1 MSAVKAD
8 RFVEFYRAMSVAIAQ
23 LSQLK
28 ETGGERT
35 PPEPKDPF
43 PWQTRIANRVSDPA
57 NEWPDDIALPTAAG
71 KTACIEI
78 AIFAMACQARM
89 GKMRTAPRRIFFVVD
104 RRIVVDQAFQH
115 AKNIAK
121 VLSSPQ
127 EGILG
132 DVAQALRELAGDPE
146 ACPLHVFALRGGM
159 YRETAW
165 IRSPLQPMVIAST
178 VDQVGSRLLFRGYGV
193 SDSMKPV
200 HAGLVGNDALILLDE
215 AHCAKPFQQTIS
227 YVQKY
232 RQWGDDD
239 ARPPFRFVSITATPN
254 QAGDIVRDEADDRA
268 HPVLGPRIIASKPAA
283 LVVVDRA
290 KGKTWKNWGPPLV
303 DKLAEQAQGLLGVE
317 LGPTSNGQLSSIQ
330 AVGVIVNRVA
340 TARELSKKLTASSRN
355 KDGATSFDVI
365 LLTGRMR
372 PVDRD
377 EVLKQLEPLL
387 SGARKPLEKP
397 VIVVAT
403 QCLEVGADLDFHA
416 LVTECASLDSL
427 RQRFGR
433 LNRIAARPTAKAVIV
448 VRTDQTEDSSTDP
461 VYGSSLAATWKW
473 LNTKATAE
481 VFDFGVAAVRKC
493 LEGVDVAPLN
503 APSLDAPV
511 MFPAHL
517 DCWVQTHPIPV
528 PDPEPSLFLHGPQT
542 GVPDV
547 QVVFR
552 ADLGGADELWPA
564 IVSLCP
570 PTSAEAVL
578 VRIDGFRNWLADA
591 GKIDDSSDIE
601 GEIANGDDVPESRE
615 RKALKWCG
623 PTSETITDPH
633 DVRPGDTYVVSTS
646 QRDLESLC
654 DFRRDDGGQPII
666 DDCGDMAFQR
676 SRDRAILRL
685 PDFSPSD
692 ERDLLGEDEF
702 NTQLTSAI
710 EACSTADSP
719 EWMKLSVENL
729 RESRHRSCLPHPA
742 KGWVVIGKRRL
753 HQFDPGFLDDAE
765 SSKSPTQKSVS
776 LDEHSRGVAKVAERF
791 AQGCGL
797 ETSTYLTAGFFHDI
811 GKLDPRFQAMLRGCT
826 PLTAHGA
833 PLAKSANYGSADRS
847 IHQYPS
853 GARHELLSAAL
864 LATKTDD
871 DLLLHLIVTHHGAAR
886 PFAPAIE
893 ENSSAKRPFEASL
906 FGEKLTLE
914 SSAQT
919 PTRWNVELSERFW
932 RIVRKYGWWGAA
944 YREAIFRLADHEQ
957 SRTEQDDESKQVSV
971 IATHSL
977 PARSATS
984 GELHAVELGGLDG
997 SNPLAFLSALG
1008 TFRLADNFFAGQVRL
1023 SWVRRGQWTPV
1034 LHLPPEVS
1042 IEQLIEQ
1049 LHQFLHRVSDPAAS
1063 SRADTLHT
1071 KYRAKKK
1078 IADQAMQAIKD
1089 QQLRGPDRTAAVELC
1104 VLPLRNQE
1112 VLARSE
1118 WLQALE
1124 ASVPVPFLSL
1134 GKSLSVTA
1142 DEFRAFSLRTIED
1155 LFATGPTGRFM
1166 ADFGSAFGCDA
1177 LSADSGRI
1185 IPTEFQLI
1193 TGSGHQFF
1201 LETIKDLM
1209 EVVSSEQLKRALIGP
1224 WAYQDSRL
1232 SFRWDPLDDRRYAYG
1247 WSDPSGEIVRTEH
1260 GANLLAAFAIPMY
1273 PAVPTLKG
1281 LHTTG
1286 FNSVNKQAKWTWPIW
1301 TKQRSLDA
1309 VRTLLAALPHCY
1321 DNAEGSLNSS
1331 AFAVDAMF
1339 CVRKI
1344 EIGQP
1349 PLSKL
1354 NLSPA
1359 VLV

>member
-35 PPEPKDPF
+35 SPEAKDPF

-57 NEWPDDIALPTAAG
+57 NEWPDAIALPTAAG

-121 VLSSPQ
+121 VLSAPQ

-132 DVAQALRELAGDPE
+132 DVAQALREFAGDPE

-232 RQWGDDD
+232 RQWSDDD

-254 QAGDIVRDEADDRA
+254 QAGDVVRDEADDHA
-268 HPVLGPRIIASKPAA
+268 HPVLGPRIVASKPTA
-283 LVVVDRA
+283 LVIADRA

-303 DKLAEQAQGLLGVE
+303 DKLAEQAQGLLRVE
-317 LGPTSNGQLSSIQ
+317 PGPTSNRQLSKIQ

-355 KDGATSFDVI
+355 KDGAASFDVI

-377 EVLKQLEPLL
+377 EVLKQLEPLF

-403 QCLEVGADLDFHA
+403 QCLEVGADLDFHS

-433 LNRIAARPTAKAVIV
+433 LNRIAARLTAKAVIV
-448 VRTDQTEDSSTDP
+448 VRADQTEDSSTDP

-473 LNTKATAE
+473 LNAKATAE
-481 VFDFGVAAVRKC
+481 VFDFGVAAVRES
-493 LEGVDVAPLN
+493 LVGVDDAPLN

-511 MFPAHL
+511 MFPAYL
-517 DCWVQTHPIPV
+517 DCWVQTHPMPV

-547 QVVFR
+547 LVVFR
-552 ADLGGADELWPA
+552 ADLGSADELWPA

-570 PTSAEAVL
+570 PTSAEAVP
-578 VRIDGFRNWLADA
+578 VRIDVFRYWLADA
-591 GKIDDSSDIE
+591 GRIDDSSDIE
-601 GEIANGDDVPESRE
+601 GEVANDDDIPESRK

-623 PTSETITDPH
+623 PTSETIDDPQY
-633 DVRPGDTYVVSTS
+633 VRPGDTYVLSTS

-654 DFRRDDGGQPII
+654 DFRRDDVGQPII

-702 NTQLTSAI
+702 NAQLTNAI
-710 EACSTADSP
+710 EACETAASP
-719 EWMKLSVENL
+719 EWMKLAVANL
-729 RESRHRSCLPHPA
+729 REPRHRTCLPHPA
-742 KGWVVIGKRRL
+742 KGWVVIGDRRL

-765 SSKSPTQKSVS
+765 SSKSPTRKAVS
-776 LDEHSRGVAKVAERF
+776 LEEHSHGVAKVAERF

-871 DLLLHLIVTHHGAAR
+871 DLLLHLISTHHGAAR
-886 PFAPAIE
+886 PFAPVVA
-893 ENSSAKRPFEASL
+893 ENSSARVPFETSL
-906 FGEKLTLE
+906 FGEKMALE
-914 SSAQT
+914 SSAQM
-919 PTRWNVELSERFW
+919 PAMWNVELSERFW
-932 RIVRKYGWWGAA
+932 RVVRKYGWWGSA

-957 SRTEQDDESKQVSV
+957 SRQEQELRNGEEIKIDGHQIAARAAASGLQVR
-971 IATHSL
+971 IEL
-977 PARSATS
+977 P
-984 GELHAVELGGLDG
+984 GLDG
-997 SNPLAFLSALG
+997 SQLLGFLAALG
-1008 TFRLADNFFAGQVRL
+1008 TLRIANLIQPVGLPAIRPRL
-1023 SWVRRGQWTPV
+1023 SWGTEHSATAPI
-1034 LHLPPEVS
+1034 LHLSWNCGDAEFAACIAESLKTAFSRPEFTFSADLSVAHEVFRKFG
-1042 IEQLIEQ
+1042 IQ
-1049 LHQFLHRVSDPAAS
+1049 VADAS
-1063 SRADTLHT
+1063 TH
-1071 KYRAKKK
+1071 
-1078 IADQAMQAIKD
+1078 I
-1089 QQLRGPDRTAAVELC
+1089 DRTSVDFAAAFGSDVRWKDAETISDTAFRTMAGAGHQHFLGFMSYILKTVET
-1104 VLPLRNQE
+1104 
-1112 VLARSE
+1112 AHIT
-1118 WLQALE
+1118 
-1124 ASVPVPFLSL
+1124 
-1134 GKSLSVTA
+1134 KSL
-1142 DEFRAFSLRTIED
+1142 FSDWKYDDPVEKLT
-1155 LFATGPTGRFM
+1155 M
-1166 ADFGSAFGCDA
+1166 
-1177 LSADSGRI
+1177 
-1185 IPTEFQLI
+1185 
-1193 TGSGHQFF
+1193 
-1201 LETIKDLM
+1201 
-1209 EVVSSEQLKRALIGP
+1209 
-1224 WAYQDSRL
+1224 
-1232 SFRWDPLDDRRYAYG
+1232 RWDPIDDVRYALR
-1247 WSDPSGEIVRTEH
+1247 WRNPSGDPIRRSQGSVL
-1260 GANLLAAFAIPMY
+1260 GANALAIMALPFFPTMPRIDGLETTAFRGRRASSTFVSWPLWSQPLTADSVRSLLSINCEALSLLERASVGIKQCFRAQRLTIGKVRNFSAAAALAA
-1273 PAVPTLKG
+1273 K
-1281 LHTTG
+1281 
-1286 FNSVNKQAKWTWPIW
+1286 
-1301 TKQRSLDA
+1301 
-1309 VRTLLAALPHCY
+1309 
-1321 DNAEGSLNSS
+1321 
-1331 AFAVDAMF
+1331 
-1339 CVRKI
+1339 
-1344 EIGQP
+1344 
-1349 PLSKL
+1349 
-1354 NLSPA
+1354 
-1359 VLV
+1359 